1 MVTAIT
7 LIVCIHYKTGNIEV
21 SKPYVFFENIANST
35 CEMFHLKNVLFLKYE
50 LISKLFRN
58 ALLAL
63 KSFFVDWRIKHSLS
77 KQHKKEYLKNE
88 VRSIYL

>member
-35 CEMFHLKNVLFLKYE
+35 CEMLHLKNVLFLKYE

-63 KSFFVDWRIKHSLS
+63 KSFLLTGV
-77 KQHKKEYLKNE
+77 
-88 VRSIYL
+88 

>member
-1 MVTAIT
+1 MTPFHDMSLKDLTV
-7 LIVCIHYKTGNIEV
+7 IVH

-35 CEMFHLKNVLFLKYE
+35 CEMLHLKNVLFLKYE

-63 KSFFVDWRIKHSLS
+63 KSFLLTGV
-77 KQHKKEYLKNE
+77 
-88 VRSIYL
+88 